1 MIHSCHL
8 LPDCSLRLAGLK
20 GSPPLTPA
28 ADQAVFLEAL
38 AGKLSTVNVPFT
50 QRFGRFLLLL
60 LQWRPPCLDLIKNR
74 LLSYFALHSP

>member
-50 QRFGRFLLLL
+50 QRFGRFPAETAFIIHLEIVCQSQL
-60 LQWRPPCLDLIKNR
+60 PPGV
-74 LLSYFALHSP
+74 

>member
-28 ADQAVFLEAL
+28 AAQAVFLETL
-38 AGKLSTVNVPFT
+38 AGKLSTVIVPFT
-50 QRFGRFLLLL
+50 QRFGRFL
-60 LQWRPPCLDLIKNR
+60 N
-74 LLSYFALHSP
+74 